1 MAIGGFFNGL
11 LIFQQFDG
19 IVAGMVRQK
28 PKLSRR
34 EQEVLDIVYAR
45 GHATAAEVRE
55 AMHEAPTDAAVRTTL
70 RILVAKGHLRI
81 EQDGPRYDYWPTV
94 SPDAARRS
102 ELQHVLR
109 TFFGGSTE
117 SALATLLDLGPGT
130 LDDEARRRMKRL
142 IDRAAK
148 QGR

>member
-1 MAIGGFFNGL
+1 MRRG
-11 LIFQQFDG
+11 
-19 IVAGMVRQK
+19 K

-45 GHATAAEVRE
+45 GHATAAEVRQSME
-55 AMHEAPTDAAVRTTL
+55 APPTDAAVRTTL

-94 SPDAARRS
+94 APETARRS
-102 ELQHVLR
+102 ELRHILR

-117 SALATLLDLGPGT
+117 SALATLLDLQSRDLT
-130 LDDEARRRMKRL
+130 DLERRRLKRL
-142 IDRAAK
+142 IDNAARE
-148 QGR
+148 GR

>member
-1 MAIGGFFNGL
+1 
-11 LIFQQFDG
+11 
-19 IVAGMVRQK
+19 MVRRK
-28 PKLSRR
+28 PALSRR
-34 EQEVLDIVYAR
+34 EQQVLDIIYAR
-45 GHATAAEVRE
+45 GHATAAEVRD
-55 AMHEAPTDAAVRTTL
+55 AMHDAPTDAAVRTTL

-117 SALATLLDLGPGT
+117 SALATLLDLDRAK
-130 LDDEARRRMKRL
+130 LDDDARRRLKRL
-142 IDRAAK
+142 IDDASKRG
-148 QGR
+148 Q

>member
-1 MAIGGFFNGL
+1 
-11 LIFQQFDG
+11 
-19 IVAGMVRQK
+19 MVRRK
-28 PKLSRR
+28 PALSRR
-34 EQEVLDIVYAR
+34 EQQVLDIVYAR

-55 AMHEAPTDAAVRTTL
+55 AMPDAPTDPAVRTTL
-70 RILVAKGHLRI
+70 RILVARGHLRF

-117 SALATLLDLGPGT
+117 SALATLLDLGASK
-130 LDDEARRRMKRL
+130 LDDDARRRLKKL
-142 IDRAAK
+142 IDSAAK

>member
-1 MAIGGFFNGL
+1 
-11 LIFQQFDG
+11 
-19 IVAGMVRQK
+19 MVRRK
-28 PKLSRR
+28 PALSRR
-34 EQEVLDIVYAR
+34 EQQVLDIIYAR

-55 AMHEAPTDAAVRTTL
+55 GMTDPPTDAAVRTTL

-117 SALATLLDLGPGT
+117 SALATLLDLGASK
-130 LDDEARRRMKRL
+130 LDDDARRRLKKL

-148 QGR
+148 RKAKAST

>member
-1 MAIGGFFNGL
+1 MRA
-11 LIFQQFDG
+11 
-19 IVAGMVRQK
+19 K

-45 GHATAAEVRE
+45 GHATAADVRE
-55 AMHEAPTDAAVRTTL
+55 GMLDAPTDAAVRTTL
-70 RILVAKGHLRI
+70 RILVGKGHLRI
-81 EQDGPRYDYWPTV
+81 EQDGPRYDYWPTMP
-94 SPDAARRS
+94 PDAARRS

-117 SALATLLDLGPGT
+117 SALATLLDIRPGG
-130 LDDEARRRMKRL
+130 LSDETRRRLKRL

>member
-1 MAIGGFFNGL
+1 MTRA
-11 LIFQQFDG
+11 
-19 IVAGMVRQK
+19 K

-34 EQEVLDIVYAR
+34 EQEVIDIVYAA

-94 SPDAARRS
+94 PPDAARRS

-117 SALATLLDLGPGT
+117 SALATLLDIRRDALT
-130 LDDEARRRMKRL
+130 DETRRRLKRL
-142 IDRAAK
+142 IDKAAK

>member
-1 MAIGGFFNGL
+1 MP
-11 LIFQQFDG
+11 
-19 IVAGMVRQK
+19 K
-28 PKLSRR
+28 PRLSRR
-34 EQEVLDIVYAR
+34 EQEVIDIVYAR
-45 GHATAAEVRE
+45 GHATAAEVRDG
-55 AMHEAPTDAAVRTTL
+55 MPEAPSDAAVRTTL

-94 SPDAARRS
+94 PPSTARRS

-117 SALATLLDLGPGT
+117 SALATLLDLQPGA
-130 LDDEARRRMKRL
+130 LDEDARRRLKRL

-148 QGR
+148 HGR

>member
-1 MAIGGFFNGL
+1 MA
-11 LIFQQFDG
+11 
-19 IVAGMVRQK
+19 RSK

-34 EQEVLDIVYAR
+34 EQEILDIVYAR
-45 GHATAAEVRE
+45 GHATAADVRE
-55 AMHEAPTDAAVRTTL
+55 AMPEPPTDAAVRTTL

-94 SPDAARRS
+94 PAATARRT

-117 SALATLLDLGPGT
+117 SALATLLDIQPRE
-130 LDDEARRRMKRL
+130 LDNDTRRRLKRM
-142 IDRAAK
+142 IDKAAT

>member
-1 MAIGGFFNGL
+1 MAR
-11 LIFQQFDG
+11 
-19 IVAGMVRQK
+19 AK

-34 EQEVLDIVYAR
+34 EQEVIDIVYAR

-81 EQDGPRYDYWPTV
+81 KQDGPRYDYWPTV
-94 SPDAARRS
+94 PREAARRS
-102 ELQHVLR
+102 ALQHVLR

-117 SALATLLDLGPGT
+117 SALATLLDIRPGDMNGET
-130 LDDEARRRMKRL
+130 RRRLKQL
-142 IDRAAK
+142 IDNAAK
-148 QGR
+148 EGR

>member
-1 MAIGGFFNGL
+1 
-11 LIFQQFDG
+11 
-19 IVAGMVRQK
+19 MVRRK
-28 PKLSRR
+28 PALSRR
-34 EQEVLDIVYAR
+34 EQQVLDIVYAR
-45 GHATAAEVRE
+45 WHATAAEVRE
-55 AMHEAPTDAAVRTTL
+55 AMPDAPTDPAVRTTL

-81 EQDGPRYDYWPTV
+81 EPDGPRYDYWPTV

-117 SALATLLDLGPGT
+117 SALATLLDLGASK
-130 LDDEARRRMKRL
+130 LDDDARRRLKKL
-142 IDRAAK
+142 IDSAAK

>member
-1 MAIGGFFNGL
+1 
-11 LIFQQFDG
+11 
-19 IVAGMVRQK
+19 MVRRK
-28 PKLSRR
+28 PALSRR
-34 EQEVLDIVYAR
+34 EQQVLDIIYAR

-55 AMHEAPTDAAVRTTL
+55 GMTDPPTDAAVRTTL

-117 SALATLLDLGPGT
+117 SALATLLDLGASK
-130 LDDEARRRMKRL
+130 LDDDARRRLKKL
-142 IDRAAK
+142 IDAAAK